1 MKQLTNV
8 LSRSWPDMPGGLW
21 IQSES
26 DFDPHSCR
34 KEELQCD
41 YIDKV
46 LQVDKEILQQE
57 ARTSYV
63 PSSSDD
69 HNPWDLIYFD
79 WIFES
84 LINSEKRQFC
94 SLVLQFFIYG
104 RHHTS

>member
-8 LSRSWPDMPGGLW
+8 LSRSWPDTPGGLW

-26 DFDPHSCR
+26 DFDPHSCW

-46 LQVDKEILQQE
+46 HDKEILQQE
-57 ARTSYV
+57 ATCRTSYV

-84 LINSEKRQFC
+84 LINSEKDSF
-94 SLVLQFFIYG
+94 VL
-104 RHHTS
+104 